1 MPNITNYAFLFQ
13 SMFGGTKSTW
23 GTGATLPGV
32 FQFSQLNSAS
42 IQSQLK
48 AAGIDTSSKQYK
60 AVMQQMP
67 VSLDNPRAKASLAYE
82 ALAAKLMN
90 KELNRDLTKRGMA
103 AFFSHII
110 GKR

>member
-48 AAGIDTSSKQYK
+48 AAGIDICGENGEYHTLVTDGPIFQEPLHFKVWDKLVFGDY
-60 AVMQQMP
+60 AVADIQ
-67 VSLDNPRAKASLAYE
+67 
-82 ALAAKLMN
+82 
-90 KELNRDLTKRGMA
+90 
-103 AFFSHII
+103 
-110 GKR
+110 